1 MFHLYFS
8 IQGEYIAPDKIENIY
23 IKSPYVAQAFVHGH
37 SLKVRKISL
46 PFSFVLNAIATLLIL
61 RAPVMAHL

>member
-1 MFHLYFS
+1 MCLMFHLYFA

-37 SLKVRKISL
+37 SLKVRFLHHLHLFLTRLCK
-46 PFSFVLNAIATLLIL
+46 L
-61 RAPVMAHL
+61 RVTHDPLH